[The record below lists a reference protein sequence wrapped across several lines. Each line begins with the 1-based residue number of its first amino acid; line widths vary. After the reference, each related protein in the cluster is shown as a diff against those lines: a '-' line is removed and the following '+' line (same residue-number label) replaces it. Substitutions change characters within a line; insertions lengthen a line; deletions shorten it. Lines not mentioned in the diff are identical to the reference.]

1 MGSTFS
7 GLNIASSGL
16 SAARAGLDVTGQNI
30 ANINTQGYTR
40 QRVNQVSTP
49 APAQTG
55 FLTNPITS
63 GGQGTQ
69 VTGIARLGDLFLD
82 SRVRVASSQSGF
94 YGVRANALVTLEDSF
109 NEPGDKGLAHQ
120 LGAFWTSW
128 QDLSN
133 HPGELASGSVVLES
147 GNVLAAQI
155 ATGYSAVQSQWSEGR
170 SRADSLAT
178 DLNNAADQVAGLN
191 RAIQERT
198 AAGGSINELLDQ
210 RSQLTQSI
218 AQIAGGTVVEKP
230 DGTVDVTIGGNL
242 LVSGLDV
249 NHVRVTG
256 AQSLEGA
263 AGAPVQLEWQ
273 QRPGQPIGLD
283 GGELAGTLSLI
294 APANGTGNGGVLAE
308 TAAAYN
314 KLATTL
320 AAQVNAIHSASSTQ
334 DGRTG
339 LNFFS
344 LAAGTPAAL
353 GLSVVPTS
361 VKDIA
366 ASGSAGGPLDGSAA
380 DAISQLGSKTGSPD
394 SIWSDTVSK
403 VGVISKSDQQ
413 QSVLA
418 DTSLKN
424 ASTAQSATAS
434 VDLDEENMNMI
445 TQQRAYQAAARV
457 LTSVDEMLDTLINKT
472 GLVGR

>member
-1 MGSTFS
+1 MASTFS
-7 GLNIASSGL
+7 GLNIAASGL
-16 SAARAGLDVTGQNI
+16 TAARAGLDVTGQNI
-30 ANINTQGYTR
+30 ANVNTQGYTR
-40 QRVNQVSTP
+40 QRVSQASTP

-63 GGQGTQ
+63 AGQGTK

-82 SRVRVASSQSGF
+82 SRVRVSASQSGYF
-94 YGVRANALVTLEDSF
+94 GVRANALVTLEDSF
-109 NEPGDKGLAHQ
+109 NEPGKQGLSNQ
-120 LGAFWTSW
+120 LSVFWSSW

-133 HPGELASGSVVLES
+133 HPGDLASGSVVLET
-147 GNVLAAQI
+147 GNVLATQI
-155 ATGYSAVQSQWSEGR
+155 ATGYSAVANQWTEAR

-178 DLNNAADQVAGLN
+178 DLNNAADQVATLN
-191 RAIQERT
+191 KAIQQTT

-210 RSQLTQSI
+210 RAQLTQQI
-218 AQIAGGTVVEKP
+218 AQIAGGTVTERQ

-242 LVSGLDV
+242 LVNGGDV

-263 AGAPVQLEWQ
+263 AGSPVQLEWQ

-283 GGELAGTLSLI
+283 GGQLAGTLSLI
-294 APANGTGNGGVLAE
+294 APANATGTGGVLAE
-308 TAAAYN
+308 TAVAYN
-314 KLATTL
+314 NLATTL
-320 AAQVNAIHSASSTQ
+320 ASQVNAVHNAASTQ

-339 LNFFS
+339 LDFFA
-344 LAAGTPAAL
+344 LTAGVPAAL
-353 GLSVVPTS
+353 GLSVVPGS

-366 ASGSAGGPLDGSAA
+366 VGGNGGGPLDGAAA
-380 DAISQLGSKTGSPD
+380 DAISQLGSKAGSPD
-394 SIWSDTVSK
+394 SIWSNTVSK

-413 QSVLA
+413 QSALA

-424 ASTAQSATAS
+424 ATTAQSSTAS